1 VKKNCS
7 GKIWGDYLYRPC
19 SSTGSLEHDGH
30 WWCKKHHP
38 PSVAARGEARQAKY
52 EAQWAE
58 QDKQRAA
65 AKREQA
71 LKDTALSWA
80 RRYFPIVVKQWEEEL

>member
-1 VKKNCS
+1 MKKNCS
-7 GKIWGDYLYRPC
+7 GRIWGDYRYRPC

-38 PSVAARGEARQAKY
+38 PSVAAKEEARQAKY

-58 QDKQRAA
+58 EANIRKAA
-65 AKREQA
+65 QREQA
-71 LKDTALSWA
+71 LKDRALEWMLA
-80 RRYFPIVVKQWEEEL
+80 YYPERVKEWEEEL